1 MPLTRFPTLKCIMK
15 MLRCAQ
21 FCSVS
26 IKSRG
31 TWSGFYTGIRREK
44 PDALDAPTPTIPQRV
59 WPGSGHTRTSGFV
72 CRQSLIRNPA
82 WTEALAHA
90 KSLERARQLNG
101 HQSQN
106 PCRGRKCRTA
116 DRGGC
121 PYRRV
126 AAAPCAQT
134 GERWSLSSLTA
145 LVPASI
151 VRSLPRASRP
161 CTGVTGCVAHNCAR
175 SCAPSDTYKR

>member
-1 MPLTRFPTLKCIMK
+1 MYHINVAL
-15 MLRCAQ
+15 CAI
-21 FCSVS
+21 CSVS
-26 IKSRG
+26 IKSRGTTG

-44 PDALDAPTPTIPQRV
+44 PDAPTPTIPPR
-59 WPGSGHTRTSGFV
+59 GSGHTRTSGFV
-72 CRQSLIRNPA
+72 CRQSLIRNSA

-116 DRGGC
+116 DRGDC

-134 GERWSLSSLTA
+134 GERWSLSSLIA

-161 CTGVTGCVAHNCAR
+161 CTGVTGGVAHNCAR

>member
-1 MPLTRFPTLKCIMK
+1 

-145 LVPASI
+145 LVPAFI
-151 VRSLPRASRP
+151 VCSLPRASLL

-175 SCAPSDTYKR
+175 SCAPSDICDR

>member
-1 MPLTRFPTLKCIMK
+1 

-31 TWSGFYTGIRREK
+31 TWSGIRREK
-44 PDALDAPTPTIPQRV
+44 PDAPTPTIP
-59 WPGSGHTRTSGFV
+59 PLGSGHTRTSGFV
-72 CRQSLIRNPA
+72 CRHSLIRNPDPA
-82 WTEALAHA
+82 GTEALAHA
-90 KSLERARQLNG
+90 KQLERERQLNG

-121 PYRRV
+121 PYRTV

-145 LVPASI
+145 LVPVSI

-175 SCAPSDTYKR
+175 SCAPSDTYER

>member
-1 MPLTRFPTLKCIMK
+1 MYYINVAL
-15 MLRCAQ
+15 CAI
-21 FCSVS
+21 CSVP

-31 TWSGFYTGIRREK
+31 TTGTWFGFYTGIRREK
-44 PDALDAPTPTIPQRV
+44 PDAPTPTIPPRV
-59 WPGSGHTRTSGFV
+59 WPVSGHTRTSGFV
-72 CRQSLIRNPA
+72 CRQSLIRDPA
-82 WTEALAHA
+82 WTEALAHT
-90 KSLERARQLNG
+90 KSPERARQLNG

-121 PYRRV
+121 PYRTV